1 MSDSFYSF
9 SEPFNSGIDFFNADD
24 AILITS
30 AISGEVIVAVSSLKI
45 ALSSATLSADADMSA
60 TARRIVFA
68 NIHVSDILAST
79 VVVGRE
85 RHDGSVVISSEV
97 LVAVNAIKIAKASAS
112 ISSDA
117 SLSAVGKKISLS
129 SVSVSIESAVSS
141 TFTKVSKAISA
152 ISPLSSMSI
161 TGTKLVL
168 ASAILSGQI
177 NLATAGRIFL
187 ATIKINILNNTNI
200 SAKSIKFAVDGIMD
214 LSAIQ
219 SYMLIDDK
227 PITSHNRKFDS
238 SLEPIFVQNKNWN
251 NRKTRYYKSTSRSG
265 RRVFNLSWS
274 WLPGS
279 QDHTVDGNRA
289 RDFINSIASDPSHH
303 TFKIINLDE
312 TGTTPP
318 TEASYNVLV
327 KDYSETL
334 VRRDL
339 DNGVYWWDCSISM
352 EEV

>member
-9 SEPFNSGIDFFNADD
+9 SEPFNSGIDFYKADAAD
-24 AILITS
+24 VTIDIT
-30 AISGEVIVAVSSLKI
+30 VSSSLAAEVKKISLANTAINSNLNLTSNLSKI
-45 ALSSATLSADADMSA
+45 AYASA
-60 TARRIVFA
+60 
-68 NIHVSDILAST
+68 NLAVDGAT
-79 VVVGRE
+79 VVVATE
-85 RHDGSVVISSEV
+85 RQDGSVVITAEVFVATNITKIAFANASLSIESNAASSATKLSAASCSLSSESN
-97 LVAVNAIKIAKASAS
+97 LTSVAKKIAKALSQIAPNS
-112 ISSDA
+112 TMTVGVKRIA
-117 SLSAVGKKISLS
+117 TALVSL
-129 SVSVSIESAVSS
+129 
-141 TFTKVSKAISA
+141 T
-152 ISPLSSMSI
+152 
-161 TGTKLVL
+161 
-168 ASAILSGQI
+168 GQI
-177 NLATAGRIFL
+177 NLSIAGKITL
-187 ATIKINILNNTNI
+187 ATIRINILNNANI
-200 SAKSIKFAVDGIMD
+200 SVKSIKFAIDGIMD

-289 RDFINSIASDPSHH
+289 RDFISSIASDPSHH
-303 TFKIINLDE
+303 TFKIIDLDE
-312 TGTTPP
+312 TGITPP
-318 TEASYNVLV
+318 TETSYNVLV